1 MSYCL
6 NPDCRQP
13 QNPKAVRFCQTC
25 GSKLLLRDRY
35 RALRQLGEGGFGRT
49 FLAIDEDRF
58 QSACVIKQFSPPSE
72 IQYTPKLMAT
82 AVRLFNEE
90 AQRLH
95 QLEESPQ
102 IPRLLAHFDQ
112 TLTQATPSRPPV
124 PTQAHTQT
132 RTDHALYLVQE
143 YIEGQ
148 NLQVELEQAG
158 PFSEAK
164 IQDLLADLLPLLHF
178 IHQHRVVHRDIK
190 PENIVR
196 RTLSGQFGPQRT
208 GAKAG
213 QLVLL
218 DFGASRQLT
227 NSRRPGTVVG
237 SLGYAAPEQLNGGQV
252 GFATDLYGLG
262 ATCLYLLTGQSPL
275 ELYDLIGDRW
285 CWQAALPQPLRPE
298 LAKILDRLLARSPQ
312 ERYATASE
320 VLRDLKAIPTAN
332 RKRSR
337 RSRSLVPSSA
347 SPPPSATPPSAS
359 LPVKAARSRSPRS
372 PGQPSPAPGASPRRA
387 QATRSATATIPAPA
401 PPPTPLM
408 TPALPPRLQSIQVEG
423 VTLRHK
429 RILWHRTIAS
439 DYHRHPIQTFEEPLG
454 SQQHLTMV
462 MIPDG
467 IFLMGATPEETGSRT
482 TALPQHLVTVAAFAM
497 SQTPITQAQW
507 QAVMGTN
514 PAYFQGEH
522 RPVETVSWSEAT
534 EFCRRLQSLTG
545 RYYRLP
551 SEAEWEYACRAGTT
565 TPFHFGE
572 VLTAAVANYDASHAF
587 AACPTGKY
595 RQQTTSVGSF
605 RLANA
610 FGLYDMHGNVWEWC
624 ADPWHDN
631 YAQAPTYASIWESE
645 GDPTYRVLRGGS
657 WFSYAGLCRS
667 WVRDGLSPLDRRN
680 DIGFRVVCKL

>member
-25 GSKLLLRDRY
+25 GAKLLLRDRY
-35 RALRQLGEGGFGRT
+35 RAVRQLGEGGFGRT

-58 QSACVIKQFSPPSE
+58 QSACVIKQFSPPPE
-72 IQYTPKLMAT
+72 IQHNPKLMET
-82 AVRLFNEE
+82 AMRLFNEE

-112 TLTQATPSRPPV
+112 TLTQATPPRPPA
-124 PTQAHTQT
+124 PAQIPTQT

-148 NLQVELEQAG
+148 NLQAELEKAG
-158 PFSEAK
+158 LFSEGK

-196 RTLSGQFGPQRT
+196 RTISGQFGPQRT

-237 SLGYAAPEQLNGGQV
+237 SLGYAAPEQLNGRQV

-262 ATCLYLLTGQSPL
+262 ATCLYLLTGRSPL

-285 CWQAALPQPLRPE
+285 CWQTALPKPLRPE
-298 LAKILDRLLARSPQ
+298 LVQILDRLLARSPK

-320 VLRDLKAIPTAN
+320 VLRDLKAMPTAN
-332 RKRSR
+332 RKRAR
-337 RSRSLVPSSA
+337 RSRSLAPGGA
-347 SPPPSATPPSAS
+347 SPQPPAIPSPSFSLAQSA
-359 LPVKAARSRSPRS
+359 LPRS
-372 PGQPSPAPGASPRRA
+372 PGQPLPTPGASSHRSPAPQSLV
-387 QATRSATATIPAPA
+387 TATVTAPA
-401 PPPTPLM
+401 PTYLIP
-408 TPALPPRLQSIQVEG
+408 PALPPRLQPVQVEG
-423 VTLRHK
+423 VTLRRK
-429 RILWHRTIAS
+429 RVLWHRTIAS
-439 DYHRHPIQTFEEPLG
+439 VYHRHQAQVFEEFLG
-454 SQQHLTMV
+454 NQQHLTMV
-462 MIPDG
+462 MVPDG

-522 RPVETVSWSEAT
+522 RPVETVSWNEAT

-545 RYYRLP
+545 RSYRLP

-572 VLTAAVANYDASHAF
+572 VMTAAVANYDASYAF

-610 FGLYDMHGNVWEWC
+610 FGFYDMHGNVWEWC

-631 YAQAPTYASIWESE
+631 YVQAPTYASIWESE
-645 GDPTYRVLRGGS
+645 GDPGYRVLRGGS

-680 DIGFRVVCKL
+680 DIGFRVVCSL